1 MKGKREL
8 WMELCAQAADEQ
20 DPEKLMQLV
29 EQINQLLEEKEA
41 TPLGTKPTNLR
52 AECRLPPDI
61 RVCAKGLR
69 PVVRGAHHGRKPP
82 RPSANRGL
90 GE

>member
-8 WMELCAQAADEQ
+8 WLELCAQAADEQ

-41 TPLGTKPTNLR
+41 RLLGTKSNES
-52 AECRLPPDI
+52 ASQMSPPS
-61 RVCAKGLR
+61 R
-69 PVVRGAHHGRKPP
+69 H
-82 RPSANRGL
+82 
-90 GE
+90 